1 VGLRH
6 VAVAT
11 TLALV
16 GAMLAASPAQARP
29 EVDAVDPVD
38 PAVQVIQARDG
49 NHFPV
54 TISTTVPPG
63 GTSMITTPTLS
74 KDTKSLTVTVK
85 PKNLTSPQDEDYQ
98 NFING
103 VGSLSKGQKLLVCVM
118 MYQVLSEVG
127 DYENGQFQM
136 TADYLTLG
144 GAILLA
150 CLQFAGLIQAKQGV
164 RASAA
169 SDKCGQIQPSLP
181 ATVTKTGEGYSVSAS
196 GTAAK
201 AKKPKLKMKCTVTG
215 NTVRYTIRPR
225 KKGQTLRKAAGKKI
239 MVGLKSPND
248 AQTSVPVQVT
258 FSTP

>member
-1 VGLRH
+1 VGPRH
-6 VAVAT
+6 VVVAT

-16 GAMLAASPAQARP
+16 GAMLAASPTHARP
-29 EVDAVDPVD
+29 AVNQVDPVD
-38 PAVQVIQARDG
+38 HVGHLARGKD
-49 NHFPV
+49 HFPA
-54 TISTTVPPG
+54 TISTNVPPG

-85 PKNLTSPQDEDYQ
+85 PKNPTPLENADYQ

-118 MYQVLSEVG
+118 MYQVLSETG
-127 DYENGQFQM
+127 DYENGQFQVD
-136 TADYLTLG
+136 ADYLTLG

-150 CLQFAGLIQAKQGV
+150 CLQLAGLIQAKQAV

-169 SDKCGQIQPSLP
+169 RDKCGQFQPSLP

-196 GTAAK
+196 GTSAK

-215 NTVRYTIRPR
+215 DTVRYTIRPR
-225 KKGQTLRKAAGKKI
+225 KKGQTLRKAAGDKI

-248 AQTSVPVQVT
+248 AQTTVPVQVT